1 MSAWGEEEKVAVAL
15 VKGSLSAAKDANLQ
29 KEDFHLHLKHTGR
42 WPWLFSC
49 PEVPGEVAL

>member
-29 KEDFHLHLKHTGR
+29 KEDFHLHHKHIGMEKSHSSSPAQKSR
-42 WPWLFSC
+42 
-49 PEVPGEVAL
+49 EM